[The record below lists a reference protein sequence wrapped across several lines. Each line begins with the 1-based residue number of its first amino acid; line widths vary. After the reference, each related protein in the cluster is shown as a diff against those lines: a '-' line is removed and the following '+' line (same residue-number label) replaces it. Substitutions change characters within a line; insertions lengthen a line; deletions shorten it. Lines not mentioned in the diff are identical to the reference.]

1 MRGAGISFDYSFMK
15 SLEGIMSS
23 EKIALVTGANK
34 GIGFET
40 ARQLAAKGITVLMGA
55 RDEKR
60 GREAAETLKKEG
72 LDVQFLQLDVNDLA
86 SQDKAAKFI
95 ADKFGKL
102 DILINNAGVARDFQV
117 PASKGT
123 TEQWRETFETNLFS
137 LISLTQ
143 KLLPLVKKSDAGRI
157 VNLSSILGSLTF
169 NSDPNSPIGAPSS
182 GTAYNA
188 SKAALNM
195 FTAHLANELK
205 DMPIKV
211 NSAHPGWVKT
221 DMGGEAAPLGLEEGA
236 KTSVWLATLPQNGPT
251 GGHFH
256 DGEALPW

>member
-1 MRGAGISFDYSFMK
+1 
-15 SLEGIMSS
+15 MSS
-23 EKIALVTGANK
+23 KKIALVTGANK

-40 ARQLAAKGITVLMGA
+40 ARQLAAKGITVLLGA

-60 GREAAETLKKEG
+60 GLEAAETLKKEG
-72 LDVQFLQLDVNDLA
+72 LDVQFLQLDVNDPA
-86 SQDKAAKFI
+86 SQDNAAKFI

-123 TEQWRETFETNLFS
+123 AEQWRETFETNLFS

-143 KLLPLVKKSDAGRI
+143 KLLPLVKKSDAGAI
-157 VNLSSILGSLTF
+157 VNLSSSLGSLAL
-169 NSDPNSPIGAPSS
+169 NSDPNSSLGAQSA

-195 FTAHLANELK
+195 FTVHMANELK
-205 DMPIKV
+205 DTPIKV
-211 NSAHPGWVKT
+211 NAAHPGWVKT
-221 DMGGEAAPLGLEEGA
+221 DMGGEAAPLGVEEGA
-236 KTSVWLATLPQNGPT
+236 KTSVWLATLPKDGPT
-251 GGHFH
+251 GGYFFN
-256 DGEALPW
+256 GEALPW